1 MTEGPRAAL
10 QPALRYTFGLTKAM
24 RHLLILTAL
33 CTAVTAASQSTLPT
47 GATMKVTPGKES
59 KAAALDTPGTPGSV
73 TIIEAAGVKELM
85 AEHAKREHV
94 LKGYRLQ
101 IFLNA
106 DRKQAE
112 TLRAQFLQKHPDVPA
127 YLSYQA
133 PNFKVRVGDLLT
145 RLEGEKLRAEL
156 KAEFPGCY
164 IVPDEIEPP
173 VLTEE

>member
-1 MTEGPRAAL
+1 
-10 QPALRYTFGLTKAM
+10 M

-33 CTAVTAASQSTLPT
+33 CATMTAAAQSTLPT
-47 GATMKVTPGKES
+47 SATLKATPRKET
-59 KAAALDTPGTPGSV
+59 KAAVDTPGTPGSV

-85 AEHAKREHV
+85 ADHAKREHV

-101 IFLNA
+101 IYLNA

-164 IVPDEIEPP
+164 IVPDEIELP
-173 VLTEE
+173 VLPEE